1 MQIAEAV
8 KGVQE
13 LDTDELED
21 FGARLSKEIPGKT
34 QALITRSLVENMNSM
49 EKAQVVKETAAD
61 LSDEDKTQIAQ
72 SLGLGSPTERTLD
85 KLWKIAVW
93 AFAIV
98 MVGSFLFIAAGAF
111 IEKPDTPIASGDI
124 LLSIFTASVGFF
136 AGLFS
141 PNPSQNG

>member
-34 QALITRSLVENMNSM
+34 QALITRSLVENMNSL
-49 EKAQVVKETAAD
+49 EKAQVVKETAAE
-61 LSDEDKTQIAQ
+61 LSEEDKTQIAQ
-72 SLGLGSPTERTLD
+72 SLGLASPTERTLD
-85 KLWKIAVW
+85 KLWKIA
-93 AFAIV
+93 
-98 MVGSFLFIAAGAF
+98 AGAF
-111 IEKPDTPIASGDI
+111 IEKPETPIASGDI